1 MMVDICCVGH
11 ITSDKVV
18 TPSSVAHMP
27 GGTAWYFSHALSK
40 LDVSYL
46 LVTSL
51 GLTEMNY
58 ITSLRKIGMAVD
70 VHPSAHTVYFE
81 NIYGDNPDERKQNVL
96 EKAEPFKVEDVVLAE
111 AKIYHLGPLLADDI
125 SLDVIKVLAQKGI
138 VSLDVQGY
146 LRKVINH
153 KVYPCKWPD
162 KDKALPY
169 ITILKADQNELLA
182 LTGLDNIEDAILQL
196 ADVGVKEIVITNG
209 SKGSVIYHEGFL
221 HKIPAYFPSEVV
233 DTTGCGDTY
242 MAGYLYCRVKGIAVK
257 ESGEFAAAIAGLK
270 TRLPGPFNGT
280 AVEVREFIG
289 LSNPV

>member
-1 MMVDICCVGH
+1 MVDICCIGH

-18 TPSSVAHMP
+18 TPASVAHMP
-27 GGTAWYFSHALSK
+27 GGTAWYFSHALSQ
-40 LDVSYL
+40 LDITYL

-51 GLTEMNY
+51 GLSEMSY
-58 ITSLRKIGMAVD
+58 AASLRDIGIAVD
-70 VHPSAHTVYFE
+70 VHPSANTVYFE
-81 NIYGDNPDERKQNVL
+81 NIYGDNPDERTQNVL
-96 EKAEPFKVEDVVLAE
+96 QKAEPFKVEEVALAD

-125 SLDVIKVLAQKGI
+125 PVDIIRVLAKKGV

-153 KVYPCKWPD
+153 KVYPCNWAAKHE
-162 KDKALPY
+162 ALPY
-169 ITILKADQNELLA
+169 ITILKADENELLA
-182 LTGLDNIEDAILQL
+182 LTGLDNINDAILQL

-209 SKGSVIYHEGFL
+209 SKGSVIYHEGFF
-221 HKIPAYFPSEVV
+221 HTIPAYFPPEVV

-242 MAGYLYCRVKGIAVK
+242 MAGYLYSRVKEFGVK
-257 ESGEFAAAIAGLK
+257 ESGEFAAAMAGLK

-280 AVEVREFIG
+280 AAEVMQFIG